1 MAANQESFGT
11 KRVRNDTHFSLN
23 QENKKADEKSN
34 GGLESFANDTTLHGA
49 RFLCDKNI
57 FRRVLWTL
65 VLIGSFSYCI
75 FQVYETLVA
84 FSERPFIT
92 KVSTSTTETNE
103 SFFPAVSLCNLNA
116 FNTRRYRNALK
127 YHQFSEPLIEK
138 KIQDMLVIVNKDK
151 KAFNDEFVKRNP
163 EFFRRQKTANS
174 RIVARSNLSHQIE
187 EMLLPVSPQFHS
199 CSVNGK
205 KCTANNFTSHMSS
218 EYGLCYTF
226 NSVKSGRPLLH
237 ATLSGKNSGLRLLLN
252 IERDSY
258 LITNI
263 RPTVGLAIIIHD
275 QKSFP
280 FMEDF
285 GTTVQP
291 GISTLCAF
299 RKRKIVN
306 LKGGIL
312 CLTCLSSDLYKLSL
326 QIRMCFSRTYYFTA
340 LHYTVKRCGCTPT
353 EFKEEFGA
361 SSEKES
367 CDKNCPEPCEHV
379 EYETSFSYSALQPE
393 SFVDHLMDFLK
404 SNDTSVDRAIYEPL
418 LNMTPSERERY
429 IEKNI
434 ISLDIY
440 FEDLSYE
447 IIEQTPVYE
456 TWTMIGSLGGTFGLF
471 LGMSLLT
478 ILEFLDF
485 IFARIC
491 HLLQGL
497 HSGNRHTGTIHAEF

>member
-1 MAANQESFGT
+1 MNSQTLRIIEANKKSIGM
-11 KRVRNDTHFSLN
+11 KRVRNDTHFPHN

-49 RFLCDKNI
+49 RYLCDKNV

-65 VLIGSFSYCI
+65 VLIGSFSFCI
-75 FQVYETLVA
+75 YQVCETLVA
-84 FSERPFIT
+84 FSQRPFIT

-103 SFFPAVSLCNLNA
+103 SFFPAVSLCNLNS
-116 FNTRRYRNALK
+116 FNTRRYRDILK
-127 YHQFSEPLIEK
+127 SHNFSEPFIEK
-138 KIQDMLVIVNKDK
+138 KIQDVLVIVNKDK

-163 EFFRRQKTANS
+163 EFFQRQKTAS
-174 RIVARSNLSHQIE
+174 EIMAQLMLSHQIE

-205 KCTANNFTSHMSS
+205 KCTANNFTSHVSS
-218 EYGLCYTF
+218 LYGLCYTF
-226 NSVKSGRPLLH
+226 NSLKSGRPLLY

-258 LITNI
+258 LATNI

-285 GTTVQP
+285 GTT
-291 GISTLCAF
+291 
-299 RKRKIVN
+299 IVN

-340 LHYTVKRCGCTPT
+340 LHYTVKRCGCTPP

>member
-1 MAANQESFGT
+1 MAANQESLGT
-11 KRVRNDTHFSLN
+11 KRVRDDTHFPHN

-49 RFLCDKNI
+49 RFLYDKNI

-84 FSERPFIT
+84 FSQRPFIT

-127 YHQFSEPLIEK
+127 SRKFSEHSIEK

-163 EFFRRQKTANS
+163 EFFLRQKTANS

-218 EYGLCYTF
+218 EYGFCYTF
-226 NSVKSGRPLLH
+226 NSLKSGRPLLY

-258 LITNI
+258 LATNI

-299 RKRKIVN
+299 RKRKVR
-306 LKGGIL
+306 
-312 CLTCLSSDLYKLSL
+312 D
-326 QIRMCFSRTYYFTA
+326 
-340 LHYTVKRCGCTPT
+340 
-353 EFKEEFGA
+353 
-361 SSEKES
+361 
-367 CDKNCPEPCEHV
+367 
-379 EYETSFSYSALQPE
+379 
-393 SFVDHLMDFLK
+393 
-404 SNDTSVDRAIYEPL
+404 
-418 LNMTPSERERY
+418 
-429 IEKNI
+429 
-434 ISLDIY
+434 
-440 FEDLSYE
+440 
-447 IIEQTPVYE
+447 
-456 TWTMIGSLGGTFGLF
+456 
-471 LGMSLLT
+471 
-478 ILEFLDF
+478 
-485 IFARIC
+485 
-491 HLLQGL
+491 
-497 HSGNRHTGTIHAEF
+497 

>member
-1 MAANQESFGT
+1 MAQ
-11 KRVRNDTHFSLN
+11 L
-23 QENKKADEKSN
+23 
-34 GGLESFANDTTLHGA
+34 
-49 RFLCDKNI
+49 
-57 FRRVLWTL
+57 
-65 VLIGSFSYCI
+65 
-75 FQVYETLVA
+75 
-84 FSERPFIT
+84 
-92 KVSTSTTETNE
+92 
-103 SFFPAVSLCNLNA
+103 
-116 FNTRRYRNALK
+116 
-127 YHQFSEPLIEK
+127 
-138 KIQDMLVIVNKDK
+138 M
-151 KAFNDEFVKRNP
+151 
-163 EFFRRQKTANS
+163 
-174 RIVARSNLSHQIE
+174 LSHQIE

-218 EYGLCYTF
+218 LYGLCYTF
-226 NSVKSGRPLLH
+226 NSLKSGRPLLY

-258 LITNI
+258 LATNI

-280 FMEDF
+280 FMDDF

-306 LKGGIL
+306 LKAPYETNCTNRSL
-312 CLTCLSSDLYKLSL
+312 DMFNSDVYAYTKRACM
-326 QIRMCFSRTYYFTA
+326 IKCRND
-340 LHYTVKRCGCTPT
+340 YTVKRCGCTPP
-353 EFKEEFGA
+353 EFKADAPICAPNDSVLCVYNSYEEFGA

>member
-1 MAANQESFGT
+1 MEANQESIGI
-11 KRVRNDTHFSLN
+11 KRVRNDTHFPHD

-49 RFLCDKNI
+49 RFLCYKNI

-75 FQVYETLVA
+75 FQVYETLEA
-84 FSERPFIT
+84 FSQRPFIT

-103 SFFPAVSLCNLNA
+103 SFFPAVSLCNLNYL
-116 FNTRRYRNALK
+116 NTRRYRNVLK
-127 YHQFSEPLIEK
+127 SLKFSEPLIEK
-138 KIQDMLVIVNKDK
+138 KIQDALVIVNKDK

-163 EFFRRQKTANS
+163 VFFQRKKTAS
-174 RIVARSNLSHQIE
+174 DIIMERRMLSHQIE

-226 NSVKSGRPLLH
+226 NSLKSGRPLLY

-258 LITNI
+258 VATNI

-285 GTTVQP
+285 GTTVPP

-299 RKRKIVN
+299 RKRKVR
-306 LKGGIL
+306 
-312 CLTCLSSDLYKLSL
+312 D
-326 QIRMCFSRTYYFTA
+326 
-340 LHYTVKRCGCTPT
+340 
-353 EFKEEFGA
+353 
-361 SSEKES
+361 
-367 CDKNCPEPCEHV
+367 
-379 EYETSFSYSALQPE
+379 
-393 SFVDHLMDFLK
+393 
-404 SNDTSVDRAIYEPL
+404 
-418 LNMTPSERERY
+418 
-429 IEKNI
+429 
-434 ISLDIY
+434 
-440 FEDLSYE
+440 
-447 IIEQTPVYE
+447 
-456 TWTMIGSLGGTFGLF
+456 
-471 LGMSLLT
+471 
-478 ILEFLDF
+478 
-485 IFARIC
+485 
-491 HLLQGL
+491 
-497 HSGNRHTGTIHAEF
+497 